1 MNAGDDSEESDI
13 ELEPSA
19 LDFYVP
25 QNVQEISLQF
35 DDQSTITTLNS
46 TMLDTLSNVFSD
58 ARARM
63 SKNVHLTATPSAA
76 TTTDNT
82 HFLCSPSLHESPDNL
97 PDRYIAANENIFCHK
112 SFA

>member
-35 DDQSTITTLNS
+35 DSQSTITTLNT

-63 SKNVHLTATPSAA
+63 SKNVHLTAPSAA

-82 HFLCSPSLHESPDNL
+82 HFLCSPPLHETPDNL
-97 PDRYIAANENIFCHK
+97 PDRYIADNENIF
-112 SFA
+112 